1 MDSGTR
7 SVAIIGSS
15 GGNLRSQGGDDP
27 AGLLSEIIRQLSTAG
42 LTVAAVQFV
51 AAALSMESAAGSTPA
66 ALWVLDEQLRPEV
79 AMDGT
84 LEQINAA
91 ARQADAALAAQVAA
105 GEIDGLVLVSCD
117 PGDTNSK
124 AIAAAAAMAG
134 DTRWVRPI

>member
-51 AAALSMESAAGSTPA
+51 AAALS
-66 ALWVLDEQLRPEV
+66 
-79 AMDGT
+79 
-84 LEQINAA
+84 
-91 ARQADAALAAQVAA
+91 
-105 GEIDGLVLVSCD
+105 
-117 PGDTNSK
+117 
-124 AIAAAAAMAG
+124 
-134 DTRWVRPI
+134 

>member
-51 AAALSMESAAGSTPA
+51 AAASSMESAAGSTPA
-66 ALWVLDEQLRPEV
+66 ALWVLGQLSVLGPALR
-79 AMDGT
+79 
-84 LEQINAA
+84 AA
-91 ARQADAALAAQVAA
+91 AVPPAVA
-105 GEIDGLVLVSCD
+105 
-117 PGDTNSK
+117 
-124 AIAAAAAMAG
+124 
-134 DTRWVRPI
+134 TRTA